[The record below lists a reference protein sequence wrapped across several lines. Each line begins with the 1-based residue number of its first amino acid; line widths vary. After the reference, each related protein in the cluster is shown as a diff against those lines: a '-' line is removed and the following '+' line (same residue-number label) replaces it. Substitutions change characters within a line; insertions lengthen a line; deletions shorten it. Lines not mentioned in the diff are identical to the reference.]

1 MPPAGSMSLLDPQ
14 VESVL
19 DRLHAEAR
27 WREIPRILRRA
38 AGGVPERSTAD
49 ELSLS
54 ESPSDRLCC
63 GRGFPGGDTRLWGRI
78 RMAAR
83 FRSRGR
89 GWFFRTKQPHH
100 FTFLIALLL
109 AIVGIVGAR
118 LPFEFISARAFWFV
132 VAAYVVLALGCLI
145 DGL

>member
-1 MPPAGSMSLLDPQ
+1 
-14 VESVL
+14 
-19 DRLHAEAR
+19 
-27 WREIPRILRRA
+27 
-38 AGGVPERSTAD
+38 
-49 ELSLS
+49 
-54 ESPSDRLCC
+54 
-63 GRGFPGGDTRLWGRI
+63 
-78 RMAAR
+78 MAAR

-109 AIVGIVGAR
+109 AIVGVVGAGIQ
-118 LPFEFISARAFWFV
+118 FEFISAHAFWLV